1 MTLRVWALKIGELRP
16 LSRGGLLLLTVR
28 CAMRVEPWLPP
39 GLDALWLDGFE
50 HVASTAF
57 EMPARSNPATT
68 LARALSNRGA
78 EACNRLA
85 PTDEPL
91 GRCMNYATQ
100 TLAAAVR
107 AAGLEAG
114 PVLKKAVIDSAKLSA
129 SVAGVLAHA
138 GRVRVA
144 TGNDPV
150 AVACVAMWDAIRAD
164 IPVLAA
170 VTSELGTAANRV
182 QALRELAPLW
192 PGRAPAWVRR

>member
-1 MTLRVWALKIGELRP
+1 MSLRVWALKVGELRP
-16 LSRGGLLLLTVR
+16 LSRAGLLLLSAR

-39 GLDALWLDGFE
+39 GMGALWQDGLE
-50 HVASTAF
+50 QVASAAF

-78 EACNRLA
+78 QACHRLA

-100 TLAAAVR
+100 TFAAAVE
-107 AAGLEAG
+107 ASALEAG
-114 PVLKKAVIDSAKLSA
+114 PALKKAVIDSAKLSA

-138 GRVRVA
+138 GRIRVP
-144 TGNDPV
+144 TGQDPV
-150 AVACVAMWDAIRAD
+150 DVACVAMWDAIRAD
-164 IPVLAA
+164 IPMLAA
-170 VTSELGTAANRV
+170 VTSELETATSRV

-192 PGRAPAWVRR
+192 PGRAPAWARR